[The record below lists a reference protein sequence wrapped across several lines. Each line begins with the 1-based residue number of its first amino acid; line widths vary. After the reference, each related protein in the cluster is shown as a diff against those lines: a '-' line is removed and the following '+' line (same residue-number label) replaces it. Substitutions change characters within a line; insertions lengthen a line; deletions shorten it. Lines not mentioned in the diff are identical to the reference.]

1 MHTTVKKMLE
11 QFGTRIKRSR
21 QEEVIFFR
29 GFLQHSASVSRQ
41 NLKQEYSVL
50 GRVPG
55 GRYVLIAPA
64 DVDLSR
70 GDMLKD
76 GSLQVKL
83 CRVETIYYLDKPL
96 YQWGLC
102 ERTGGADVWAERS

>member
-1 MHTTVKKMLE
+1 MQTSVKKMLD
-11 QFGTRIKRSR
+11 QFGNRIKRGR
-21 QEEVIFFR
+21 QGENIFFR
-29 GFLQHSASVSRQ
+29 GFLQHSASVSQQ
-41 NLKQEYSVL
+41 NLKQEYSPL

-64 DVDLSR
+64 DADLAG
-70 GDMLKD
+70 GDMLED

-83 CRVETIYYLDKPL
+83 CRLETVYFQDKPL

-102 ERTGGADVWAERS
+102 ERAGGADVWAERL